1 MFRIIALLTPVFAS
15 LFWAVILHGDREKSS
30 IPRAFLSKFMLLLV
44 VLFTVKFFYYE
55 PLPAIYPYFD
65 IIHLYA
71 GCLVFPFYHIYFR
84 LLTIDEKFSWKAHA
98 RYFILPTILVL
109 IYTVGVLLT
118 PDIEYRTF
126 LFDKMA
132 FPDSSQLHFL
142 KIIRPVINYYILL
155 QVFVYLV
162 KNFKLIKKYGDR
174 AEQFYSDIQDGKYNN
189 ANTLNNMIV
198 YNSAITI
205 ICYLVFNRYS
215 GMVFLFPVIYAVVA
229 YIIGY
234 MGYKQKPVNPTF
246 ELIQDNRT
254 ENNPEQGLSV
264 EQKKILQKMLLEF
277 EKNRIYLESQLNIL
291 QVVQM
296 VGTNRSYISA
306 IINRQYNQ
314 NFCSFV
320 NSFRLQELERVFIE
334 NPDYTNETLAE
345 CCGFGSVSSLKRSV
359 CAKTGLTINDW
370 KNHILLGQPAG
381 EVMGN

>member
-1 MFRIIALLTPVFAS
+1 MFRIIALLAPVFSS

-30 IPRAFLSKFMLLLV
+30 IPRAFLSKFMILLV
-44 VLFTVKFFYYE
+44 VLFTVKFFYFE

-118 PDIEYRTF
+118 PGTEYRTS
-126 LFDKMA
+126 LFNKLA
-132 FPDSSQLHFL
+132 FPDSPRVHFL
-142 KIIRPVINYYILL
+142 NIIRAVINYYILL
-155 QVFVYLV
+155 QVFVYLI
-162 KNFKLIKKYGDR
+162 KNFKLIRKYGER

-215 GMVFLFPVIYAVVA
+215 WMVFLFPVIYAVVA
-229 YIIGY
+229 YMIGY

-246 ELIQDNRT
+246 EIIQYNHT
-254 ENNPEQGLSV
+254 ESDPEQGLSV
-264 EQKKILQKMLLEF
+264 EQKKILQKLLVEF
-277 EKNRIYLESQLNIL
+277 EKKKIYLESQLNIL

-320 NSFRLQELERVFIE
+320 NGFRIQELQRVFTQ
-334 NPDYTNETLAE
+334 NPYYTNEILAE

-359 CAKTGLTINDW
+359 YAKTGLTINQW
-370 KNHILLGQPAG
+370 KNQILLAQPAG
-381 EVMGN
+381 E